1 MRYYGMIKKLRG
13 KNLII
18 LVLCLVFLLGF
29 VRQERAM
36 KRIEKEI
43 ANKKTELE
51 QIKEKNRELEE
62 QVKSANS
69 EEYNETL
76 ARERLNMVKPGE
88 KVINDKKGD
97 STSKN

>member
-1 MRYYGMIKKLRG
+1 MIKKLRG

-18 LVLCLVFLLGF
+18 LILCLVFLLGF

-36 KRIEKEI
+36 KRIDKEI

>member
-1 MRYYGMIKKLRG
+1 MIKKLRG

>member
-1 MRYYGMIKKLRG
+1 MIKKLRG

-18 LVLCLVFLLGF
+18 LILCLVFLLGF

-88 KVINDKKGD
+88 KVINDKKR
-97 STSKN
+97 

>member
-18 LVLCLVFLLGF
+18 LILCLVFLLGF

>member
-1 MRYYGMIKKLRG
+1 MRYYGMIKKLKG

>member
-1 MRYYGMIKKLRG
+1 MIKKLRG

-18 LVLCLVFLLGF
+18 LVLCLVFLFGF

>member
-1 MRYYGMIKKLRG
+1 MIKKLRG

-62 QVKSANS
+62 EVKSANS

>member
-1 MRYYGMIKKLRG
+1 MIKKLRG

-18 LVLCLVFLLGF
+18 LILCLVFLLGF
-29 VRQERAM
+29 
-36 KRIEKEI
+36 
-43 ANKKTELE
+43 
-51 QIKEKNRELEE
+51 
-62 QVKSANS
+62 VKSANS

>member
-1 MRYYGMIKKLRG
+1 MIKKLRG

-18 LVLCLVFLLGF
+18 LILCLVFLLGF